1 MILDA
6 IFGTETNNIMKK
18 LLPFLIVPIMFS
30 CVSQK
35 KYTEL
40 ESQNSAAIDY
50 DKKLD
55 EILQMRMDAGNRD
68 ENMHYEIQM
77 RQIKEEIAT
86 MKTLNQLVEEGS
98 IKNISVDELQEII
111 RRQSEERAHMSVVT
125 ERDMMN
131 RIDTRKSIEKEALGK
146 VLRDRVVQKHPS
158 IDVSNSFET
167 SLVTIPNSELFGT
180 GNSLSANGQ
189 DIVQN
194 IRQAIDFRE
203 GIRITV
209 MLPIIGNEIKDED
222 RKKANS
228 IYTGLMNVSTRM
240 QKDIAI
246 EFTSDGK
253 TGDVIFEIE

>member
-1 MILDA
+1 LILDA

-111 RRQSEERAHMSVVT
+111 RRQSEERAHMSVVN

-131 RIDTRKSIEKEALGK
+131 RIDTRKSIEKEAIAML
-146 VLRDRVVQKHPS
+146 VNERIVQKHPTVSVS
-158 IDVSNSFET
+158 IVFET
-167 SLVTIPNSELFGT
+167 CLINVPNSVLFGS
-180 GNSLSANGQ
+180 GNSVTNEGL
-189 DIVQN
+189 DILKQ
-194 IRQAIDFRE
+194 IRQTADFRE
-203 GIRITV
+203 GIKITV
-209 MLPIIGNEIKDED
+209 KLSMIENEIKDED